1 MPYAIFED
9 GSHQFRVRE
18 GDTITVDRRDGE
30 PGSELVFD
38 KVFLIAGDGAPTI
51 GAPLLAG
58 ARVIAKIVREFRD
71 KKIVIQKFRR
81 RKNMRRRNGHR
92 QYYTSVQITSI
103 VGPPDRPRS
112 LLDPPRSKTPIPLRP
127 GRDDRFS
134 GPSPFASDEP
144 PLQSPTSTRSHTID
158 TRPCQ
163 SARFA
168 PLQIRAGKLT
178 LGCNREGRST
188 IVHATPRSEGVRTA
202 PGRRRG
208 EDVFLPVAIQGLT

>member
-9 GSHQFRVRE
+9 GSHQFRVSE

-38 KVFLIAGDGAPTI
+38 KVLLIAGDGAPTI

-58 ARVIAKIVREFRD
+58 ARVVAKIVREFRD

-103 VGPPDRPRS
+103 VGP
-112 LLDPPRSKTPIPLRP
+112 
-127 GRDDRFS
+127 
-134 GPSPFASDEP
+134 A
-144 PLQSPTSTRSHTID
+144 
-158 TRPCQ
+158 
-163 SARFA
+163 
-168 PLQIRAGKLT
+168 
-178 LGCNREGRST
+178 
-188 IVHATPRSEGVRTA
+188 
-202 PGRRRG
+202 
-208 EDVFLPVAIQGLT
+208 